1 MEDSSI
7 IGILVFWI
15 LLSFG
20 VGIVGNG
27 KKVGYWGVFWWSVLL
42 SPIVGLIVGLVSPQ
56 QLESEVHKFKNHI
69 ELGKKSEYKGEIKDS
84 IDHYMD
90 GLYHLENDYKKVTNK
105 NWNQS
110 RLKLIEE
117 YKLKVEELKQ
127 KLPSP

>member
-7 IGILVFWI
+7 IGILIFWI

-56 QLESEVHKFKNHI
+56 QLESEVHKFKSHI
-69 ELGKKSEYKGEIKDS
+69 ELGKISEYKGEIKES
-84 IDHYMD
+84 INHYMD
-90 GLYHLENDYKKVTNK
+90 GLYHLENDYKNVSNK
-105 NWNQS
+105 KWNES
-110 RLKLIEE
+110 RSQLIEQ
-117 YKLKVEELKQ
+117 YKTKVEELKS
-127 KLPSP
+127 KI

>member
-56 QLESEVHKFKNHI
+56 QLESEVHKFKSHI
-69 ELGKKSEYKGEIKDS
+69 ELGKISEYKGEIKES
-84 IDHYMD
+84 INHYMD
-90 GLYHLENDYKKVTNK
+90 GLYHLENDYKNVSNK
-105 NWNQS
+105 KWNES
-110 RLKLIEE
+110 RSQLIEQ
-117 YKLKVEELKQ
+117 YKTKVEELKS
-127 KLPSP
+127 KI

>member
-7 IGILVFWI
+7 IGILIFWI

-56 QLESEVHKFKNHI
+56 QLESEVHKFKTHI
-69 ELGKKSEYKGEIKDS
+69 ELGKKSEYKGEIKES
-84 IDHYMD
+84 INHYMD
-90 GLYHLENDYKKVTNK
+90 GLYHLENDYKNVSNK
-105 NWNQS
+105 KWNES
-110 RLKLIEE
+110 RSQLIEQ
-117 YKLKVEELKQ
+117 YKTKVEELKS
-127 KLPSP
+127 KI

>member
-7 IGILVFWI
+7 IGILIFWI

-56 QLESEVHKFKNHI
+56 QLESEVHKFTTHI
-69 ELGKKSEYKGEIKDS
+69 ELGKKSEYKGEIKES
-84 IDHYMD
+84 INHYMD
-90 GLYHLENDYKKVTNK
+90 GLYHLENDYKNVSNK
-105 NWNQS
+105 KWNES
-110 RLKLIEE
+110 RSQLIEQ
-117 YKLKVEELKQ
+117 YKTKVEELKS
-127 KLPSP
+127 KI